1 MKLNGKALLAAAG
14 MLALSWSPASAIEA
28 FVNPQTKPGVLI
40 GASAGVPPPGIYMF
54 NQVFTYQ
61 ANLAGPGVKSALG
74 GNTKVGDQA
83 AVDVQGF
90 LFVPGWTFLGATY
103 DAVLVVPWVMGSL
116 GQPFNIQE
124 AGMHNTYIVPVELSW
139 KLADSRFAIKTG
151 LGIYAPDGTTHNFI
165 PGVTGSSAGTGY
177 PFIGDP
183 YWTFQPEFIIS
194 YLKDGWNLSAAIY
207 DEINTRNT
215 VTHYTTGNILHAD
228 FTATKTIGKW
238 TFGPVAYYYGQVSD
252 DSCSPPSCGYATG
265 TLLNPQRFDIWAV
278 GGLIGY
284 NFGPAALSVWATQ
297 EVSAKASNAAAVAA
311 TGADFSL
318 VHQGMTV
325 FATLSYRL
333 WGPEE
338 PVKTSMYHK

>member
-1 MKLNGKALLAAAG
+1 MNIYGKALLAAAG
-14 MLALSWSPASAIEA
+14 TAAVAFSPAYATEGGDIA
-28 FVNPQTKPGVLI
+28 TKPGAFI

-61 ANLAGPGVKSALG
+61 ANLVGPGTAALNPPG
-74 GNTKVGDQA
+74 TRKTGVQA

-139 KLADSRFAIKTG
+139 KLADSGFAIKTG

-215 VTHYTTGNILHAD
+215 ATQYKTGNILHAD

-278 GGLIGY
+278 GGLIG
-284 NFGPAALSVWATQ
+284 
-297 EVSAKASNAAAVAA
+297 
-311 TGADFSL
+311 
-318 VHQGMTV
+318 
-325 FATLSYRL
+325 
-333 WGPEE
+333 
-338 PVKTSMYHK
+338 